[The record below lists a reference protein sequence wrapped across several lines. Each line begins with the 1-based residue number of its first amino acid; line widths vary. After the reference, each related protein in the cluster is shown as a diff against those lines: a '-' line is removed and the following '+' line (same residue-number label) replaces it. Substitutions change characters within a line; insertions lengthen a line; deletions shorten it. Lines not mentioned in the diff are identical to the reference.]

1 PENFPVVTV
10 GIVKARGVHEAVIL
24 RGHRT
29 SAAVGEGLVHQG
41 IYLGAALTGQRQQCL
56 VVGGGIAE
64 GFLGEGLEELLPE
77 QHHEALLPQ
86 DPARGLVVG
95 EPPVELEAE
104 LGEELLASL
113 QVSNS
118 EVDEDLTSHVSLPR
132 GAGGMVRRIRMR
144 ASAPRGRAYPSSSGL
159 P

>member
-1 PENFPVVTV
+1 
-10 GIVKARGVHEAVIL
+10 IVKARGVHEAVIL

-56 VVGGGIAE
+56 VVGDGIAE

-77 QHHEALLPQ
+77 QHHEALLTQ
-86 DPARGLVVG
+86 DHARGLVVG
-95 EPPVELEAE
+95 KPPVELEAE
-104 LGEELLASL
+104 LGEELLVSL

-118 EVDEDLTSHVSLPR
+118 EVDEDLTSHVSPPKVPAPMVAWEVLRSRARWFPFR
-132 GAGGMVRRIRMR
+132 GTWRCAG
-144 ASAPRGRAYPSSSGL
+144 
-159 P
+159 